1 MHPIGN
7 APSTLRE
14 IFVGGAMLM
23 GAPYM
28 LRALLVDSAMLMGAP
43 SK

>member
-1 MHPIGN
+1 MNPIGN